1 MARPNVPFKFL
12 VFDTSVR
19 YGRASFLA
27 SHSCTASILP
37 GYVPLLRSGET
48 GYEFLYYQ
56 HLAPTRH
63 LFTTHYC
70 PLTFITAFG
79 IFFSSAAR
87 PDDPVGRG
95 FGLRFFSAGFG
106 SGLLKTGSL
115 PVTVLLSAG
124 SAIGAVF

>member
-1 MARPNVPFKFL
+1 MMVLPAFVFHGPPERTVMFL

-37 GYVPLLRSGET
+37 SCVPLLRSAET

-63 LFTTHYC
+63 QFTTHYC
-70 PLTFITAFG
+70 PLLFITAFG
-79 IFFSSAAR
+79 IFFSST
-87 PDDPVGRG
+87 G

-106 SGLLKTGSL
+106 SGLLETGSL
-115 PVTVLLSAG
+115 PVPVLLSAG
-124 SAIGAVF
+124 SATSAAF

>member
-1 MARPNVPFKFL
+1 MGGHRSLPVRMAQPGG
-12 VFDTSVR
+12 T
-19 YGRASFLA
+19 

-37 GYVPLLRSGET
+37 GYVHSYGAET

-56 HLAPTRH
+56 HLPPTMH

-87 PDDPVGRG
+87 PDDPIGRG
-95 FGLRFFSAGFG
+95 FGLRFFSAGSG
-106 SGLLKTGSL
+106 SGLLETGSL
-115 PVTVLLSAG
+115 P
-124 SAIGAVF
+124 